1 MAVANN
7 DFEAAFQECLASTEW
22 ASYEDPFD
30 TAEYIPEMLLE
41 LHSGVAVE
49 REEEILGE
57 LFSRIYY
64 QERLTTAIQVTI
76 RPLLLL
82 CILDKIQSRDLV
94 LELLLDIEQRYLY
107 LKGVIGVMPA
117 KFAYLGDVYDSEQE
131 AATSIE
137 IGEKPYYE
145 LIQQQRDLLVA
156 LFSNQLPLIR
166 NLAIKAYGLSAL
178 PANGEAPPLDTH
190 LLLQQVSDDIT
201 AGNTLV
207 ALGMVSR
214 LSGQPLMIPETL
226 PAGHPY
232 QQHITVA
239 EGLAGTASPE
249 TIVTLKQIKT
259 DSADYNLLP
268 WYRGDLQL
276 LALAALAN
284 SINSDPSITGYLFDV
299 IRQLK
304 KQPVSIPPTELKTYE
319 VVAEFLAAAYFS
331 SLVPAAHKRGNE
343 ELTPEQ
349 LAVVKKL
356 SGELK
361 IITNIQVVAG
371 LPANIK
377 AVNSFAG
384 LAQ

>member
-7 DFEAAFQECLASTEW
+7 DFEAAFQEYLASTEW

-41 LHSGVAVE
+41 LHGGVEAE

-82 CILDKIQSRDLV
+82 CILDKIQSKDLV

-117 KFAYLGDVYDSEQE
+117 KYAYLGEVYDSEQE

-145 LIQQQRDLLVA
+145 LIQQQRDLLVV
-156 LFSNQLPLIR
+156 LFSNQSPLIR

-178 PANGEAPPLDTH
+178 TANREAPALDTH
-190 LLLQQVSDDIT
+190 LLLQQVSNDTT

-207 ALGMVSR
+207 ALGMVAR
-214 LSGQPLMIPETL
+214 LSGQPLLIPAAL
-226 PAGHPY
+226 PAGRQY
-232 QQHITVA
+232 QQHIAVA

-249 TIVTLKQIKT
+249 TIALLKQIEA
-259 DSADYNLLP
+259 DPADYNLLP

-276 LALAALAN
+276 LALAGLAN
-284 SINSDPSITGYLFDV
+284 SIKNDPSITGYLFEV

-319 VVAEFLAAAYFS
+319 VAAEFLASAYFS

-371 LPANIK
+371 LPESIK

>member
-7 DFEAAFQECLASTEW
+7 DLEAAFQEYLASTEW

-41 LHSGVAVE
+41 LQGGVEAE

-82 CILDKIQSRDLV
+82 CILDKIHSKDLV

-117 KFAYLGDVYDSEQE
+117 KYAYLGEVYDSEQE

-156 LFSNQLPLIR
+156 LFSNQPPLIR

-178 PANGEAPPLDTH
+178 PTNTEAPALDTH
-190 LLLQQVSDDIT
+190 LLLQQVGDDTT

-207 ALGMVSR
+207 ALGMVAR
-214 LSGQPLMIPETL
+214 LSGQPLLIPETL
-226 PAGHPY
+226 AAGHQY

-239 EGLAGTASPE
+239 EGLAGAASPE
-249 TIVTLKQIKT
+249 TIALLKQIKA
-259 DSADYNLLP
+259 DNADYNLLP

-284 SINSDPSITGYLFDV
+284 SINNDPSITGYLFEV

-304 KQPVSIPPTELKTYE
+304 KQPVSIPPTELMTYE
-319 VVAEFLAAAYFS
+319 VAAEFLAAAYFS
-331 SLVPAAHKRGNE
+331 SLVPAAHKRGND

-371 LPANIK
+371 LPESIK

>member
-7 DFEAAFQECLASTEW
+7 DLEAAFQEYLASTEW

-41 LHSGVAVE
+41 LQGGVEAE

-64 QERLTTAIQVTI
+64 QERLTTAIQVTL

-82 CILDKIQSRDLV
+82 CILDKIQSKDLV

-117 KFAYLGDVYDSEQE
+117 KYAYLGEVYDSEQE

-156 LFSNQLPLIR
+156 LFSNQSPLIR

-178 PANGEAPPLDTH
+178 PTNTEAPALDTH
-190 LLLQQVSDDIT
+190 LLLQQVGDDTT

-207 ALGMVSR
+207 ALGMVAR
-214 LSGQPLMIPETL
+214 LSGQPLLIPETL
-226 PAGHPY
+226 AAGHQY

-239 EGLAGTASPE
+239 EGLAGAASPE
-249 TIVTLKQIKT
+249 TIALLKQIKA
-259 DSADYNLLP
+259 DNADYNLLP

-284 SINSDPSITGYLFDV
+284 SINNDPSITGYLFEV

-304 KQPVSIPPTELKTYE
+304 KQPVSIPPTELMTYE
-319 VVAEFLAAAYFS
+319 VAAEFLAAAYFS
-331 SLVPAAHKRGNE
+331 SLVPAAHKRGND

-371 LPANIK
+371 LPESIK

>member
-7 DFEAAFQECLASTEW
+7 DFEAAFQEHLVSTEW
-22 ASYEDPFD
+22 VAYEDPFD

-41 LHSGVAVE
+41 LHSGVEAE
-49 REEEILGE
+49 GEEEILGE

-82 CILDKIQSRDLV
+82 CILDKIQSKDLV

-117 KFAYLGDVYDSEQE
+117 KYAYLGDVYDSEQE

-156 LFSNQLPLIR
+156 LFINQPPLIR

-178 PANGEAPPLDTH
+178 PTDAAGTALDVS
-190 LLLQQVSDDIT
+190 LLQQQINDDIT

-207 ALGMVSR
+207 ALGMAAR
-214 LSGQPLMIPETL
+214 LSGQPLLIPAAL
-226 PAGHPY
+226 PADHQY
-232 QQHITVA
+232 QQHIAVA
-239 EGLAGTASPE
+239 EGLAGVTGPE
-249 TIVTLKQIKT
+249 TIALLKQIEA
-259 DSADYNLLP
+259 DPADYNLLP

-276 LALAALAN
+276 LALAGLAN
-284 SINSDPSITGYLFDV
+284 SIKQDASITDYLFDV

-304 KQPVSIPPTELKTYE
+304 KKPVSIPPTELKTYQ
-319 VVAEFLAAAYFS
+319 VAAEFLAASYFS

-349 LAVVKKL
+349 LMVVKKL

-371 LPANIK
+371 LPESIK

>member
-7 DFEAAFQECLASTEW
+7 DFEAAFQEYLVSTEW
-22 ASYEDPFD
+22 VSYEDPFD

-41 LHSGVAVE
+41 LQGGVEAE

-82 CILDKIQSRDLV
+82 CVLDKIQSKDLV

-117 KFAYLGDVYDSEQE
+117 KYAYLGEVYDSEQE

-156 LFSNQLPLIR
+156 LFSNQPPLIR

-178 PANGEAPPLDTH
+178 PANGEAPALDTN
-190 LLLQQVSDDIT
+190 LLLRQVSDDTT

-207 ALGMVSR
+207 ALGMVAR
-214 LSGQPLMIPETL
+214 LSGQPLLIPEAL
-226 PAGHPY
+226 PAGHQY

-239 EGLAGTASPE
+239 EGLAGAASPE
-249 TIVTLKQIKT
+249 TIALLKQIKA

-284 SINSDPSITGYLFDV
+284 SINNDPSITGYLFEV

-304 KQPVSIPPTELKTYE
+304 KQPVSIPPTELMTYE
-319 VVAEFLAAAYFS
+319 VAAEFLAAAYFS
-331 SLVPAAHKRGNE
+331 SLVPAAHKRGND

-371 LPANIK
+371 LPESIK

>member
-7 DFEAAFQECLASTEW
+7 NFEAAFQEYLASTEW
-22 ASYEDPFD
+22 AAYEDPFD

-41 LHSGVAVE
+41 LHGGVDTE
-49 REEEILGE
+49 REGEILGE

-76 RPLLLL
+76 RPLLML
-82 CILDKIQSRDLV
+82 CILDKIQAKDVV

-117 KFAYLGDVYDSEQE
+117 KYAYLGDVYDSEQE
-131 AATSIE
+131 AAASIE

-156 LFSNQLPLIR
+156 LFNNQPPLIR

-178 PANGEAPPLDTH
+178 PTYAAGPALDIS
-190 LLLQQVSDDIT
+190 LLQQQVSDDIT

-207 ALGMVSR
+207 ALGMAAR
-214 LSGQPLMIPETL
+214 LNSLQLLIPVAL
-226 PAGHPY
+226 PAEHQY
-232 QQHITVA
+232 QQHIAVA
-239 EGLAGTASPE
+239 EGLAGVAGPA
-249 TIVTLKQIKT
+249 TIALLKQIEV
-259 DSADYNLLP
+259 DPADYNLLP

-276 LALAALAN
+276 LALAGLAN
-284 SINSDPSITGYLFDV
+284 SIKQDATITDYLFDV

-304 KQPVSIPPTELKTYE
+304 KKPVSIPPTELKTYQ
-319 VVAEFLAAAYFS
+319 VAAEFLAAAHFS
-331 SLVPAAHKRGNE
+331 SLVPAAHKRGND
-343 ELTPEQ
+343 ELSPEQ
-349 LAVVKKL
+349 LTVVRKL

-371 LPANIK
+371 LPESIK
-377 AVNSFAG
+377 EANSFAG

>member
-7 DFEAAFQECLASTEW
+7 DFEAAFQEHLVSTEW
-22 ASYEDPFD
+22 VAYEDPFD
-30 TAEYIPEMLLE
+30 TAEFIPEMLLE
-41 LHSGVAVE
+41 LHSGVEAE
-49 REEEILGE
+49 GEEEILGE

-82 CILDKIQSRDLV
+82 CILDKIQSKDLV

-117 KFAYLGDVYDSEQE
+117 KYAYLGDVYDSEQE

-156 LFSNQLPLIR
+156 LFSNQPPLIR

-178 PANGEAPPLDTH
+178 PTNAEMPALDIS
-190 LLLQQVSDDIT
+190 LLQQQVNDDIT
-201 AGNTLV
+201 AGNALV
-207 ALGMVSR
+207 ALGMAAR
-214 LSGQPLMIPETL
+214 LSGQQLLIPAAL
-226 PAGHPY
+226 PAGHRY
-232 QQHITVA
+232 QQHIAVA
-239 EGLAGTASPE
+239 EGLASVAGPE
-249 TIVTLKQIKT
+249 TIALLKQIEA
-259 DSADYNLLP
+259 DPADYNLLP

-276 LALAALAN
+276 LALAGLAN
-284 SINSDPSITGYLFDV
+284 SIKRDASITDYLFDV

-304 KQPVSIPPTELKTYE
+304 KKPVSIPPTELKTYQ
-319 VVAEFLAAAYFS
+319 VVAEFLAASYFS

-349 LAVVKKL
+349 LMVVKKL

-371 LPANIK
+371 LPESIK

>member
-7 DFEAAFQECLASTEW
+7 DFEAAFQEYLASTEW

-41 LHSGVAVE
+41 LHGGADME
-49 REEEILGE
+49 KEEEILGE

-82 CILDKIQSRDLV
+82 CILDKIRAKEVV
-94 LELLLDIEQRYLY
+94 LELMLDIEQRYLY

-117 KFAYLGDVYDSEQE
+117 KYAYLGDVYDSEQE

-145 LIQQQRDLLVA
+145 LIQQQRDLLVV
-156 LFSNQLPLIR
+156 LFNNQPLLVR

-178 PANGEAPPLDTH
+178 PAYAEVPALDTG
-190 LLLQQVSDDIT
+190 LLLQQLKDDHT
-201 AGNTLV
+201 AGNALV
-207 ALGMVSR
+207 ALGMAAR
-214 LSGQPLMIPETL
+214 LSGQRLLIPASL
-226 PAGHPY
+226 SANHQY
-232 QQHITVA
+232 QQHIAVA
-239 EGLAGTASPE
+239 EGLAGAANPA
-249 TIVTLKQIKT
+249 TIALLKQIKA

-284 SINSDPSITGYLFDV
+284 SIPHDPSITEYLLEV

-304 KQPVSIPPTELKTYE
+304 KQPVSIPPGELKTYQ

-331 SLVPAAHKRGNE
+331 SLVPAAHKRGND

-361 IITNIQVVAG
+361 IITSIQVVAG
-371 LPANIK
+371 LPENIK
-377 AVNSFAG
+377 EANSFAG